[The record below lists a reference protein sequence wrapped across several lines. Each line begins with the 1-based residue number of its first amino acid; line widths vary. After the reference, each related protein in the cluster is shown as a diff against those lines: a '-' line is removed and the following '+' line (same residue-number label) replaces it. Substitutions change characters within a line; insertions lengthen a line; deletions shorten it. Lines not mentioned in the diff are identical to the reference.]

1 MRQKSWR
8 KILIIIS
15 LNYLLVIVLFL
26 WLLLPKVDNTSYK
39 LTNNLQLPVYSK
51 VKVKDLITSMKGK
64 VITNKTINTDKLG
77 EQEVT
82 FIYKS
87 DKGQKNWENLKLK

>member
-1 MRQKSWR
+1 MRQKGWR
-8 KILIIIS
+8 KILIIIG
-15 LNYLLVIVLFL
+15 LNYPLVIVLFL

-39 LTNNLQLPVYSK
+39 LINNLQLPVYSN
-51 VKVKDLITSMKGK
+51 VKVKDLITSLKGK

-77 EQEVT
+77 EQEIT

-87 DKGQKNWENLKLK
+87 DKGKKNLANLKLK